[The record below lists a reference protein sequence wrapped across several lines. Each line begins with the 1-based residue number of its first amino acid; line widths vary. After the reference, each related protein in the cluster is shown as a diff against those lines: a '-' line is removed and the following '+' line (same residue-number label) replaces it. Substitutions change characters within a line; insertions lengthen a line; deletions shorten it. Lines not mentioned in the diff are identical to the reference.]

1 MYLSF
6 FFVSIRRHTTCSLVT
21 GVHTCALPIW
31 RPAPPALPGDVA
43 PGPGTELLTATDPG
57 SGHGA
62 SKLERG
68 RPGRERNGRYRGGLP
83 VLSPRRGPHA
93 APGALRHSHHMP
105 VARCC
110 DLLRRAGRRPA
121 RAGGSVVLRGHEGGE
136 GRAWGRERGG
146 E

>member
-43 PGPGTELLTATDPG
+43 PGPGTELLSATDPG

-62 SKLERG
+62 SKLEGG

-83 VLSPRRGPHA
+83 VRSEERRVGKVCVSTCRSRWSPYHYKKKIITKETGQHID
-93 APGALRHSHHMP
+93 LHHI
-105 VARCC
+105 V
-110 DLLRRAGRRPA
+110 
-121 RAGGSVVLRGHEGGE
+121 EE
-136 GRAWGRERGG
+136 W
-146 E
+146 

>member
-43 PGPGTELLTATDPG
+43 PGPGTELLTATDRG

-83 VLSPRRGPHA
+83 VLSPRRRPHA

-105 VARCC
+105 V
-110 DLLRRAGRRPA
+110 GRFR
-121 RAGGSVVLRGHEGGE
+121 SEE
-136 GRAWGRERGG
+136 GRVGKECVSSFKFWCGPLRNKKKNIR
-146 E
+146 

>member
-83 VLSPRRGPHA
+83 VLSPRRRPHA
-93 APGALRHSHHMP
+93 APGALHHSHRSEEHTSELQSLMRISYA
-105 VARCC
+105 VFC
-110 DLLRRAGRRPA
+110 LKTKKQKTKLNNQI
-121 RAGGSVVLRGHEGGE
+121 
-136 GRAWGRERGG
+136 
-146 E
+146 